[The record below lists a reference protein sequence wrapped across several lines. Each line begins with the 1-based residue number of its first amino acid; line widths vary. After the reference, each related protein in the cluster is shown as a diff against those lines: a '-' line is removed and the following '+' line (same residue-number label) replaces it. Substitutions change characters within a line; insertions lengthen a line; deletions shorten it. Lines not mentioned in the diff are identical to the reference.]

1 MITKFNSYIKEN
13 LSSKLNETILNPNF
27 SVVVPGGC
35 NGKCSFCFWKQG
47 KICENY
53 VSNLLETMNTLPS
66 QFYQLSLT
74 GGEPSLSPYLD
85 KILENIDRNKWK
97 NTVLTS
103 NGTNLLKFIPKMKG
117 VIEHVNISRHHYDD
131 KINESIFGTDTV
143 PNSAKLKQLVN
154 ELHKAGIDVT
164 YSAVLTE
171 DLNSKE
177 GVEKYIK
184 FANSHGV
191 KQVFFRK
198 QHGTL
203 DPSEAEQAFES
214 IKSSTHNCPVCRN
227 TTQNIHGTTVVWKAS
242 LEEPSKELGMIY
254 EVVYNQN
261 GVLTSDWEQEFPLN
275 PQLIKENSQYN
286 SLLEDCGGSSHRGC
300 GGSSEE
306 EDDSEEAKRRR
317 LLKDR
322 RKKFNKIQRKI
333 REKGKNK
340 NIDESV
346 SNFIKSFDTFQDIL
360 LEGCGSDTYSSCGS
374 SDGDTSFS
382 GCGGSSY
389 SGCGGHSTYYSDEEE
404 EETEDEKRERLRQL
418 LLKDRNKK
426 NKKLK
431 RKLKERPENE

>member
-1 MITKFNSYIKEN
+1 MITKFNLYIKEN
-13 LSSKLNETILNPNF
+13 FSNKLNETIVNPNF
-27 SVVVPGGC
+27 SIIVPGGC
-35 NGKCSFCFWKQG
+35 NGKCSFCFWKQD
-47 KICENY
+47 KMCENY
-53 VSNLLETMNTLPS
+53 MSNLLETMNSLPS

-103 NGTNLLKFIPKMKG
+103 NGTNLSKFIPKMKG
-117 VIEHVNISRHHYDD
+117 IIEHVNISRHHYDD
-131 KINESIFGTDTV
+131 KINESIFGTNSV
-143 PNSAKLKQLVN
+143 PNSTKLKQLVN

-177 GVEKYIK
+177 GIEKYIK

-275 PQLIKENSQYN
+275 SQLIKENSQYK
-286 SLLEDCGGSSHRGC
+286 SLLEGC
-300 GGSSEE
+300 GSGCGSSSEE
-306 EDDSEEAKRRR
+306 DSDETKRRR
-317 LLKDR
+317 LLRDR
-322 RKKFNKIQRKI
+322 RNKTNKILKKI
-333 REKGKNK
+333 REKSKDK
-340 NIDESV
+340 NIDESISKFV
-346 SNFIKSFDTFQDIL
+346 NSFDTFQDIL
-360 LEGCGSDTYSSCGS
+360 LESCGGDTYSGCGGS

-389 SGCGGHSTYYSDEEE
+389 SGCGGRNSYYSEEEE
-404 EETEDEKRERLRQL
+404 EETEEERRERLRQL
-418 LLKDRNKK
+418 LLKNRNKK
-426 NKKLK
+426 IKKLK
-431 RKLKERPENE
+431 RKMKERPENE